1 MKIRAIIKIDGS
13 AFDFSTR
20 FSQLSL
26 RQLVGGHHSCDIS
39 IDLNLTSGA
48 LNARAAEWVGKKLS
62 VEIDKVEE
70 NRYDLLPQ
78 LVQTFEGFVTG
89 VALHRHYAGNQI
101 VIRGKSPT
109 VALDSGPHVRSFA
122 EKTLE
127 EIANEIMGAYGST
140 FSSGNHIEPGFS
152 DTLPYIV
159 QYKESDWNF
168 LGRLAARYGEWLY
181 YDGQKLHFVD
191 IPAESDAISLSYASD
206 LLHLSCVV
214 KAVPSG
220 FKLLGYDYR
229 EHEPLEEEA
238 DFGSDAGSSDLAQT
252 IMDNSASTIF
262 PNNPELYIHQTI
274 DADELTNMVERREK
288 AHVNDMIQLSGS
300 SRNPKLRVGSTI
312 YIDDTDWFEEEY
324 GMYRI
329 INVTHEV
336 SHGGNYTNHF
346 EAIPVEVTVPNF
358 THATDPPFCENQ
370 VGEVVKVDDDKKLG
384 RIKVKL
390 GWQKNA
396 TEADLPWIRVASPY
410 TGGNKGLY
418 FLPEVGDQVLVSFE
432 QQHPEK
438 PFVLTGMYHNEAKPE
453 HHHPQNDLKGIK
465 TRGQNSILFN
475 DKAKSESIKLHS
487 PKSISINAGT
497 SVNISAGSSI
507 RLSTGKEGKI
517 TIDAGENGEVTIIA
531 KKIVIKGMQDEHIV
545 LQNNTAVIN
554 GGETTAIT
562 AKNVGI
568 NGESGVSIEGGKT
581 AINGTSGV
589 SISGATVKLNS

>member
-1 MKIRAIIKIDGS
+1 
-13 AFDFSTR
+13 
-20 FSQLSL
+20 
-26 RQLVGGHHSCDIS
+26 
-39 IDLNLTSGA
+39 
-48 LNARAAEWVGKKLS
+48 
-62 VEIDKVEE
+62 
-70 NRYDLLPQ
+70 
-78 LVQTFEGFVTG
+78 
-89 VALHRHYAGNQI
+89 
-101 VIRGKSPT
+101 
-109 VALDSGPHVRSFA
+109 
-122 EKTLE
+122 
-127 EIANEIMGAYGST
+127 
-140 FSSGNHIEPGFS
+140 
-152 DTLPYIV
+152 
-159 QYKESDWNF
+159 
-168 LGRLAARYGEWLY
+168 
-181 YDGQKLHFVD
+181 
-191 IPAESDAISLSYASD
+191 
-206 LLHLSCVV
+206 V

-507 RLSTGKEGKI
+507 NLSTGKDGKI
-517 TIDAGENGEVTIIA
+517 TINAGENGEVTIIA